1 MEKETIIFQTNDS
14 KKIEV
19 VFEDG
24 TVWLTQAQMAE
35 LFNKDV
41 SGIGRHIKN
50 VLEKDE
56 LEKESVCANFA
67 YTAADGKT
75 YLTKFYNLE
84 MIVSVGNR
92 VKYSNINQFKIW
104 AEDDGIIYIDLFSLF
119 ADEEGK
125 MDIKYLN
132 DGLHLT
138 GEGYLIW
145 RDAVKR
151 YL

>member
-35 LFNKDV
+35 LFQRDRSIITK
-41 SGIGRHIKN
+41 HIKN
-50 VLEKDE
+50 VLKKGE

-75 YLTKFYNLE
+75 YLTKFYNFE
-84 MIVSVGNR
+84 MMG
-92 VKYSNINQFKIW
+92 
-104 AEDDGIIYIDLFSLF
+104 
-119 ADEEGK
+119 
-125 MDIKYLN
+125 
-132 DGLHLT
+132 
-138 GEGYLIW
+138 
-145 RDAVKR
+145 
-151 YL
+151 

>member
-1 MEKETIIFQTNDS
+1 MNKEIIIFHTNDS

-35 LFNKDV
+35 LFQRDRSIITK
-41 SGIGRHIKN
+41 HIKN
-50 VLEKDE
+50 VFKETGLE
-56 LEKESVCANFA
+56 EKSNVRFLHIANS
-67 YTAADGKT
+67 DKPVKT
-75 YLTKFYNLE
+75 FSFDVV
-84 MIVSVGNR
+84 VSVGNR

-125 MDIKYLN
+125 MDIKYSN

-138 GEGYLIW
+138 RESYLIW
-145 RDAVKR
+145 HDAVKR